1 MKMLRQQMRR
11 DVDKGDAPLQE
22 VDYRELPGELEAST
36 ENDLRVELQLL
47 KEQVRVEEERLS
59 QLITGQGTL
68 TLTLSLSLSQTLSL
82 TLTLTLPL
90 TFGLVSPN

>member
-11 DVDKGDAPLQE
+11 DGDKAEEPFEE
-22 VDYRELPGELEAST
+22 VDYRELPSELEAPT
-36 ENDLRVELQLL
+36 ENDLRVELHLL

-68 TLTLSLSLSQTLSL
+68 TLTLSLSLTQTLSL
-82 TLTLTLPL
+82 TLYLTLPL